1 MDLYDEEEWDWQI
14 DNVADLIL
22 DIGK

>member
-1 MDLYDEEEWDWQI
+1 MDLYYGEEWDWQI